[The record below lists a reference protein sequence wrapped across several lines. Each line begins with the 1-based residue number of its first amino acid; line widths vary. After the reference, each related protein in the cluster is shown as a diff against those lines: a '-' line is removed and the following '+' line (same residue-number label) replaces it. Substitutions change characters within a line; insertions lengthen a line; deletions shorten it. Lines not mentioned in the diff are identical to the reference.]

1 MYYLAKLR
9 FETEDD
15 KGKIK
20 KIREQ
25 FLVEASSVGEAE
37 TKILKKFGDGI
48 SPCQLEGVNE
58 SKILDV
64 LE

>member
-1 MYYLAKLR
+1 MYYLAKVR
-9 FETEDD
+9 FETETD

-20 KIREQ
+20 QIREQ
-25 FLVEASSVGEAE
+25 FLVEADTVGDAE
-37 TKILKKFGDGI
+37 KKVMDKFGDGI
-48 SPCQLEGVNE
+48 SPCHLEGVNE